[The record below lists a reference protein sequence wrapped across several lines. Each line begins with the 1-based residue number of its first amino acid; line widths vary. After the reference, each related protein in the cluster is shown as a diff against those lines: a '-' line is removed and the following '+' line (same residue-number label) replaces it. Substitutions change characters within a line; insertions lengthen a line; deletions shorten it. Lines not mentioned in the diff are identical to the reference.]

1 VSDEWNEH
9 RAIAWMTRVFE
20 AATSGASIFDPAVF
34 QRLADAARDAI
45 PHDRL
50 LLATLDGASHELR
63 VVACARRPG
72 LAPFP
77 SDADGSI
84 LETRLGTPARELPE
98 RFVADSRDTPLDTL
112 REHMTRDRIES
123 VLVVPLRPLEQ
134 PRLHAWLVF
143 EWLAPGEAS
152 KVPVERL
159 SRLSRLVRVLVGP
172 AHDHARARRFAA
184 MLDQMPHAVLALS
197 AAHTVIEANRSA
209 LALFG
214 RETNELRGRA
224 FEELLDPAAQAIF
237 RDAIAHPSARSAHVF
252 EVVTSR
258 GPMLADVVITA
269 VSGDPAVVR
278 QISLQ
283 DARPRIADEAELES
297 RAEALAF
304 LRELAELVATEINVG
319 SAFDRVAQ
327 LITTRLPV
335 RGVAIARCEGTD
347 RNLAVVASRGL
358 NRRALEAVA
367 AMRGHDVPESAV
379 DGVADFPAPIQS
391 ALGADRPSLLVPLR
405 HADQLVGLALF
416 SSPSRISHHTRDLV
430 LAASR
435 TVAVALHAS
444 IEFAEVARLAAE
456 RRQLLDS
463 IPTLV
468 FRLDPRTGATLY
480 ANAAVETILG
490 KSVDE
495 VLGLPGLEGAVA
507 DEEDRADIAATR
519 ESVMSGADSQWMDVR
534 FSHRQG
540 RIRILRLRLYPVRT
554 PHGDRDE
561 DTVVEGIAQD
571 VTDEI
576 ESRKQ
581 LIQADRLAS
590 LGMLAAGVAHEINN
604 PTAFISLGVQQLGRL
619 AAQLPE
625 DGPDSVR
632 RRMSDVIEE
641 LADGVQRIVQIVG
654 ELKLFARI
662 PESAFST
669 PVDVNRLITSALT
682 LARSELRN
690 RARVDLD
697 LGELPPLPGD
707 HARLGQVFV
716 NLLIN
721 AAQAIPPGDEERNR
735 ILVRT
740 RAFDGYVQ
748 VDVSD
753 TGVGIPRENLT
764 RIFDPFFTTKAPGE
778 GTGLGLAISFDLV
791 KRAGGTIDVESEVGR
806 GTTFNVK
813 LPVRQF
819 VPPRGSKPQIGIA
832 RPGGRVLVVEDEQHL
847 GVAVAR
853 VLASNYMVELAPDAM
868 TALERIEA
876 GAGSEYDAV
885 LCDLRMPG
893 MDGKALFES
902 VSEKWPAQARR
913 FVFLTG
919 AGFGGEYESFIR
931 STDRPVVEKP
941 FDMGELEEVVA
952 RVVAG
957 DA

>member
-1 VSDEWNEH
+1 
-9 RAIAWMTRVFE
+9 M
-20 AATSGASIFDPAVF
+20 
-34 QRLADAARDAI
+34 
-45 PHDRL
+45 
-50 LLATLDGASHELR
+50 
-63 VVACARRPG
+63 
-72 LAPFP
+72 
-77 SDADGSI
+77 
-84 LETRLGTPARELPE
+84 
-98 RFVADSRDTPLDTL
+98 
-112 REHMTRDRIES
+112 
-123 VLVVPLRPLEQ
+123 
-134 PRLHAWLVF
+134 
-143 EWLAPGEAS
+143 
-152 KVPVERL
+152 
-159 SRLSRLVRVLVGP
+159 GP
-172 AHDHARARRFAA
+172 K
-184 MLDQMPHAVLALS
+184 
-197 AAHTVIEANRSA
+197 
-209 LALFG
+209 
-214 RETNELRGRA
+214 
-224 FEELLDPAAQAIF
+224 
-237 RDAIAHPSARSAHVF
+237 
-252 EVVTSR
+252 
-258 GPMLADVVITA
+258 GPILADVVITK

-278 QISLQ
+278 QVSLQ

-304 LRELAELVATEINVG
+304 LRELAELVAAEINVG
-319 SAFDRVAQ
+319 TAFDRVAQ
-327 LITTRLPV
+327 LMTTRLPV
-335 RGVAIARCEGTD
+335 RGVAIARCEGHD
-347 RNLAVVASRGL
+347 RHLASVASRGH
-358 NRRALEAVA
+358 NRRVLEALS
-367 AMRGHDVPESAV
+367 AMYGGDVPDSST
-379 DGVADFPAPIQS
+379 DGTMEIPADVQT
-391 ALGADRPSLLVPLR
+391 ALGNERPSLLVPLR
-405 HADQLVGLALF
+405 HADQRVGVAVF
-416 SSPSRISHHTRDLV
+416 SSPSRISHHTRDLI

-435 TVAVALHAS
+435 TVAVAMHAS

-468 FRLDPRTGATLY
+468 FRLDPRNGATLY

-490 KSVDE
+490 RTVDE
-495 VLGLPGLEGAVA
+495 VVGLPGLEDALA
-507 DEEDRADIAATR
+507 DEQERIEMIGAR
-519 ESVMSGADSQWMDVR
+519 ESVMAGANSQWMDFR
-534 FSHRQG
+534 FSHRDG
-540 RIRILRLRLYPVRT
+540 RPRILRLRLYPVRT

-561 DTVVEGIAQD
+561 STVVEGIAQD

-619 AAQLPE
+619 ASQIPE
-625 DGPDSVR
+625 ESGDPANTIR
-632 RRMSDVIEE
+632 QRMSDVIEE

-669 PVDVNRLITSALT
+669 PVDINRLITSALT

-697 LGELPPLPGD
+697 LGDLPPLPGD

-753 TGVGIPRENLT
+753 TGVGIPRENLM

-819 VPPRGSKPQIGIA
+819 VPPRGSRPQIGVA
-832 RPGGRVLVVEDEQHL
+832 KPGGRVLVVEDEQHL

-853 VLASNYMVELAPDAM
+853 ALASNYLVELAPDAA

-876 GAGSEYDAV
+876 GGGNEYDAV

-893 MDGKALFES
+893 MDGKALFAA
-902 VSEKWPAQARR
+902 VSERWPLQAKR

-931 STDRPVVEKP
+931 STDRPVIEKP
-941 FDMGELEEVVA
+941 FDMGELEDVVA

-957 DA
+957 EA